1 MATAT
6 LIPAPESLT
15 IPPESVYQL
24 SVEQYHQM
32 ADAGVLTTADRV
44 ELIEGILVKRM
55 TISPLHTFVTQ
66 KFTDLMNELL
76 AGWYARTQQPITLG
90 DSEPEPDGSVVRG
103 RGEDY
108 RTSHPAVP
116 DIGIVFEAA
125 DRSLAFDRG
134 RKKRM
139 YASNGV
145 AVYWIANLKEKVIE
159 LYAEPAGN
167 DYGRKQVFRLAESVP
182 VELEGKVVGEIRVA
196 ALFGE
201 SNAHP

>member
-6 LIPAPESLT
+6 LVPASESLS
-15 IPPESVYQL
+15 IPPDSVYQL

-32 ADAGVLTTADRV
+32 ADAGILATEDRV
-44 ELIEGILVKRM
+44 ELVEGILVKRM

-66 KFTDLMNELL
+66 KFAELMNELL
-76 AGWYARTQQPITLG
+76 VGWYARTQQPLTLR

-108 RTSHPAVP
+108 RNSHPRLP

-145 AVYWIANLKEKVIE
+145 PVYWIADLIEKVIE
-159 LYAEPAGN
+159 LHAEPAGN
-167 DYGRKQVFRLAESVP
+167 DYRRRQVFRLAEKVP
-182 VELEGKVVGEIRVA
+182 VEIHGKVVGEFSVA

-201 SNAHP
+201 

>member
-6 LIPAPESLT
+6 PAPAPESVS
-15 IPPESVYQL
+15 IPPESIYQI

-32 ADAGVLTTADRV
+32 ADVGILTCEDRV

-66 KFTDLMNELL
+66 KFADLMNELL
-76 AGWYARTQQPITLG
+76 TGWYARPQQPITLG
-90 DSEPEPDGSVVRG
+90 DSEPEPDGAVVRG

-108 RTSHPAVP
+108 RETHPSIP
-116 DIGIVFEAA
+116 DIGIVFEVA
-125 DRSLAFDRG
+125 DRSLTLDHG

-139 YASNGV
+139 SAKNGIP
-145 AVYWIANLKEKVIE
+145 VYWIANLKEKQIE
-159 LYAEPAGN
+159 VNADPFGS
-167 DYGRKQVFRLAESVP
+167 DYRRKQGFGLTESVP
-182 VELEGKVVGEIRVA
+182 VELEAKVVGQISVA

-201 SNAHP
+201 